1 MFAIVNDN
9 DSSKSRHGY
18 AQPGRFLAL
27 CTLFACVATSPLYVL
42 KEVFGGQHQL
52 SVQPLHVHGVLSL
65 LFWTVTLIVTAKYM
79 YLALRADNRG
89 EGGALALI
97 ALIAGETA
105 SRRSGR
111 AMMMLGIVA
120 TALLYGDAVITPAI
134 TILSGTEGLPIIR
147 SDLAAIAVPCAVAIL
162 AVLFLLEPG
171 GLARVHLPFGTVMLV
186 YMIVI
191 AGLGLRAITQQPD
204 IVGSLSPLPAIAFF
218 LQEPTIAFFALGSI
232 ILAVTGVETLF
243 AGMSG
248 IGRLPIARCWTFF
261 ILPCLM
267 LNYLGQGAL
276 LLDDPGAV
284 RNPFFL
290 LAPTEWQ
297 PPLVILAIAAGVVAS
312 HTVITSTFAVTR
324 QAVQLGFLPRL
335 RFRHVSLDRPHQIFV
350 PTINAALLVLV
361 VALTLAF
368 GDTGSLASAYGVA
381 VTGSMLFTTCLLGM
395 LITWVWKWQIWMAAP
410 VILFFVVLDGVF
422 LASSLSKIADG
433 GWVPLLIAAILVLL
447 LTSWAKGGRLML
459 ERKRAGSMPVEHFIA
474 STASRKRVPGTAV
487 FLSALSDGAPPALL
501 HNLKHNKILHE
512 RTILLTIVVDDL
524 AALGPACRGTV
535 QDLASGFQKV
545 RLDYGFAE
553 TIDVPRDLAKLF
565 GDRLG
570 SMETSY
576 FLDRET
582 FVPAQRPGMAVWRE
596 RLFAWMI
603 RNSESAT
610 DYYRLPTNRVVELG
624 SQVEL

>member
-1 MFAIVNDN
+1 M
-9 DSSKSRHGY
+9 
-18 AQPGRFLAL
+18 
-27 CTLFACVATSPLYVL
+27 
-42 KEVFGGQHQL
+42 
-52 SVQPLHVHGVLSL
+52 
-65 LFWTVTLIVTAKYM
+65 
-79 YLALRADNRG
+79 
-89 EGGALALI
+89 
-97 ALIAGETA
+97 
-105 SRRSGR
+105 
-111 AMMMLGIVA
+111 
-120 TALLYGDAVITPAI
+120 
-134 TILSGTEGLPIIR
+134 
-147 SDLAAIAVPCAVAIL
+147 
-162 AVLFLLEPG
+162 
-171 GLARVHLPFGTVMLV
+171 HLPFGTVMLV